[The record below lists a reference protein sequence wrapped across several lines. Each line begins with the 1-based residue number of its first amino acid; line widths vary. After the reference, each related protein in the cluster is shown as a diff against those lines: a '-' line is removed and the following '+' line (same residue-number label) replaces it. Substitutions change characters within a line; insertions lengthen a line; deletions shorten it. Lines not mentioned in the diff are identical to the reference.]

1 MKLEIDKESK
11 VALIYRLGLSISY
24 LKKEDSKAALNE
36 LERLIYEVE
45 EEFIIP
51 F

>member
-1 MKLEIDKESK
+1 MKLEIDKEAK
-11 VALIYRLGLSISY
+11 VALIYRLGLSINY

>member
-1 MKLEIDKESK
+1 MKLGIEKEPK
-11 VALIYRLGLSISY
+11 VALIYRLALTIGY

-45 EEFIIP
+45 EDFIIP